1 MLPVYDL
8 EWSTP
13 DGNLEIL
20 MTSCHCDMSVKS
32 QILNLEIL
40 FKWRPILDESLIE
53 ELRHWPH
60 PIPLFIL
67 IGNHSTNLVE
77 GFIILIIP
85 NMMNL
90 KE

>member
-20 MTSCHCDMSVKS
+20 MTACHCDMSVKS
-32 QILNLEIL
+32 RILNLEIL
-40 FKWRPILDESLIE
+40 FKWRPIIDESLIE
-53 ELRHWPH
+53 ELHNWPH

-67 IGNHSTNLVE
+67 IGNQYN
-77 GFIILIIP
+77 
-85 NMMNL
+85 
-90 KE
+90 